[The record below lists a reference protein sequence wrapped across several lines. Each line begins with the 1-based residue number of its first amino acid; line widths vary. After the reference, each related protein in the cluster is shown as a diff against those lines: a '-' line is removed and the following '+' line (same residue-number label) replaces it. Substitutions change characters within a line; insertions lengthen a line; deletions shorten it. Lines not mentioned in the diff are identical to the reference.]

1 MYKASE
7 LNDLGKQLATSYL
20 QDDRNLTEHLQ
31 KVASDRGLTKPQVDR
46 VAEVANVETYLNLMK
61 TADDSY
67 IEFDIADPTSIKV
80 AKDIKKSATIVD
92 DYEKAPEYEFSLESY
107 FGSNLEEPKREDTA
121 AMRKHA
127 QQLKGKIEFLN
138 NRLAEAASSYE

>member
-20 QDDRNLTEHLQ
+20 QDGKNLTDHLQ
-31 KVASDRGLTKPQVDR
+31 KVATDRGLTKQQVDR

-61 TADDSY
+61 TAENSY
-67 IEFDIADPTSIKV
+67 IEFDVADPLNIKV
-80 AKDIKKSATIVD
+80 EKNVEKSATVVD
-92 DYEKAPEYEFSLESY
+92 DYERAPEYEFSLESY
-107 FGSNLEEPKREDTA
+107 FGSDLQEPEREDTA

-127 QQLKGKIEFLN
+127 QELKGKIEYLN
-138 NRLAEAASSYE
+138 NRLAEAASTYE